1 MSQLFPDAQ
10 ALENLPPQRRPRRG
24 RPGNARERVLR
35 LASIARL
42 GAPPE
47 IFSPTVKRSLL
58 RLHTLSLSTHLK
70 AKTGGQTRVL
80 KTMAPGKDNH
90 DANLVRASA
99 SQRRGLAALSDR
111 LVDVWAVR
119 SNSPLFGTF
128 GETLVVQRNPRK
140 ASDGMRMVDTT
151 CYVSARAGDHS
162 VIQAHHVFEDRSR
175 GGIDYLIA
183 PLDGRANSLVSA
195 LVHVDADEDD
205 FGFLLHLRLNNLAL
219 CCDWMDGVRGD
230 RIEPLVSVEE
240 KKKERE

>member
-205 FGFLLHLRLNNLAL
+205 SSFHELKQRCKDAFRTAPAT
-219 CCDWMDGVRGD
+219 R
-230 RIEPLVSVEE
+230 RAIE
-240 KKKERE
+240 